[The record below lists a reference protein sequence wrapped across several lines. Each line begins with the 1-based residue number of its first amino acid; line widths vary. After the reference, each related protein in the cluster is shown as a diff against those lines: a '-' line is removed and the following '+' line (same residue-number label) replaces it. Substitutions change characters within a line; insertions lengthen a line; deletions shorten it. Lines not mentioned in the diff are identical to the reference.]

1 MGSRL
6 GSGWLGR
13 RRRRSM
19 VNRTVSVV
27 SAALRGVQ
35 TADVMVVNSSVLKKK
50 KKGRIL
56 TGPMIVACQWNC
68 ENHKLVS

>member
-19 VNRTVSVV
+19 VSRTVSVV

-35 TADVMVVNSSVLKKK
+35 TADVMVVNSSVLKEE
-50 KKGRIL
+50 KGEYL
-56 TGPMIVACQWNC
+56 QDP
-68 ENHKLVS
+68 